1 MFYGYDFI
9 MILPTQSSFM
19 IMTNYAYCTCI
30 VKGHSM
36 EIAFHIVALHEN
48 AQNSTFPLNMLMCI
62 FFFHMCQSALLLL
75 KLCTCV
81 PSRHSFSSTTI
92 GVDSIKT
99 QDL

>member
-62 FFFHMCQSALLLL
+62 FFFPYVSICSFIAEIVY
-75 KLCTCV
+75 LCA
-81 PSRHSFSSTTI
+81 F
-92 GVDSIKT
+92 KT
-99 QDL
+99 LI